1 MGIEG
6 LGFRAIGRVL
16 KVSNVS
22 VLNWIRAAGELVRAY
37 HEEKAPPEQVDVI
50 ELDEM
55 WHFVGKKKE
64 KYGFGLHWTEQ
75 GTVFLTLSQE
85 AGKRAQEKNSGKR

>member
-55 WHFVGKKKE
+55 WHFVGKKK
-64 KYGFGLHWTEQ
+64 KSMDLVCIGQ
-75 GTVFLTLSQE
+75 SRVPCS
-85 AGKRAQEKNSGKR
+85 